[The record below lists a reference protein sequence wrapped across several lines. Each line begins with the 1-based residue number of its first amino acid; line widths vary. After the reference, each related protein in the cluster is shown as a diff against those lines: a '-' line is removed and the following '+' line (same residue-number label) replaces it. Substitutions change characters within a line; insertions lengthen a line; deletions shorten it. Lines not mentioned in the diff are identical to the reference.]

1 MEKNTNVNDKIN
13 KFNFDIYEVYYL
25 LLFLLR
31 LYMSYSVKKRLYE
44 LYEEDK
50 EKHVCAIKD
59 YYMNYMEK
67 YHHKKMNKSR
77 LNYLSISIVVRILA
91 FSPYFLHFDP
101 CH

>member
-1 MEKNTNVNDKIN
+1 MIFLIFIIYYFFIKI
-13 KFNFDIYEVYYL
+13 I
-25 LLFLLR
+25 
-31 LYMSYSVKKRLYE
+31 YSVKKRLYE